1 MAVDVGTAK
10 GYLDLDISG
19 FLKGLKSA
27 QTEADTASKNIATK
41 LGNNLSSAG
50 QKLESAGKSLTKSVT
65 VPIVGIGATVVKMS
79 TDFESSM
86 SKVQAISGATGSD
99 LEKLNKKA
107 QEMGAKTKFSAT
119 EAADA
124 FTYMAMAGWKT
135 EDMLDGIDGIMNLA
149 AADGLDLATT
159 SDIVT
164 DALTA
169 FGLSASDSAHFAD
182 ILAKAS
188 SSANTNVS
196 MLGESFKY
204 VAPVAGAL
212 GYSAEDTAIALG
224 LMANAGIKGSQGG
237 TALRSALTRLIKPTD
252 DAAGL
257 MEKYGLSMTN
267 SDGSMK
273 SLSEVMVM
281 LRSKF
286 GDLTEA
292 EQSQV
297 AATLFGQEA
306 MSGMLSIINASDKD
320 FKSLTDQIYNADGA
334 AKKMADTMLNNL
346 KGQLTILK
354 SALEGLALQFGEII
368 LPHLKSLVDRIQKVV
383 EKLQSLSPEQKEQIV
398 KWAAIAAAIGPVLV
412 ILGKVVSSV
421 GGMITTFGK
430 IPGAVSKVK
439 SGFTALGTGIK
450 NVGEG
455 FKLAKAGFSGLATQ
469 AGGFGTKMGA
479 ALAGVSGPMIAIVA
493 VIAVL
498 IAAFV
503 SLWKNNEEFRDKVT
517 GIWNQIKETFNNFTK
532 GIVDRLNSLGFNFES
547 ITDVLKAIWDGFCNF
562 LAPIFEGVFQH
573 IANVFKTITDVILG
587 IMDFFISVFKGDWDG
602 AWNAIKGIFES
613 IWNGIKEYFSN
624 VLNTIKGIFDVV
636 LGWFGTSWDECWNSI
651 KTFFVDTWNSIVS
664 WFKNALEDIKT
675 FFSDIWNGI
684 SSFFT
689 NVWEDIKN
697 VVKFGIMFIGSIL
710 DAAFK
715 IITLPFRLI
724 WENCKDTI
732 IPIWETIKETVSNA
746 LEKIKEFIS
755 KVWNSIKAFLEPIL
769 TAISDFVSKVWNGIK
784 DTISS
789 VVNTIKTTVSNVFNA
804 VKEFVSNVFN
814 SIKNTVTVIWNKIK
828 DAISGPINTAK
839 NTVSNAIN
847 SIKDTISSKFNA
859 AKNVVVNVFDSIKN
873 KIKNTFET
881 AKSTVSNA
889 INKIK
894 SMFNFKWSFPK
905 LKLPHFSIKGKFSLD
920 PPSVPKLQIDWYAKA
935 MGSGMIL
942 NSPTIFGY
950 NSKTGKLLGGGEAG
964 SETIVGTKSLLKMI
978 KEAVSSSIKPI
989 VDVSY
994 KLARAS
1000 YELGYVTYNGFVK
1013 QGEVLNKFIGS
1024 SNAGGGDTYNFYSPK
1039 AIDEIEA
1046 AKQMKKTKRE
1056 LAEGF

>member
-1 MAVDVGTAK
+1 
-10 GYLDLDISG
+10 
-19 FLKGLKSA
+19 
-27 QTEADTASKNIATK
+27 
-41 LGNNLSSAG
+41 
-50 QKLESAGKSLTKSVT
+50 
-65 VPIVGIGATVVKMS
+65 
-79 TDFESSM
+79 
-86 SKVQAISGATGSD
+86 
-99 LEKLNKKA
+99 
-107 QEMGAKTKFSAT
+107 
-119 EAADA
+119 
-124 FTYMAMAGWKT
+124 
-135 EDMLDGIDGIMNLA
+135 
-149 AADGLDLATT
+149 
-159 SDIVT
+159 
-164 DALTA
+164 
-169 FGLSASDSAHFAD
+169 
-182 ILAKAS
+182 
-188 SSANTNVS
+188 
-196 MLGESFKY
+196 
-204 VAPVAGAL
+204 
-212 GYSAEDTAIALG
+212 
-224 LMANAGIKGSQGG
+224 MANAGIKGSQGG

-320 FKSLTDQIYNADGA
+320 FNNLTDQIYNADGA
-334 AKKMADTMLNNL
+334 AKQMADTMLNNL

-398 KWAAIAAAIGPVLV
+398 KWAAIAASIGPVLV
-412 ILGKVVSSV
+412 MLGKVVSSV

-450 NVGEG
+450 NVSEG
-455 FKLAKAGFSGLATQ
+455 LKLAKAGFSGLATQ

-503 SLWKNNEEFRDKVT
+503 SLWNNNEEFRDKVT

-562 LAPIFEGVFQH
+562 LAPIFEGAFQH
-573 IANVFKTITDVILG
+573 IANVFKTITDVILR

-636 LGWFGTSWDECWNSI
+636 LGWFGTSWDECWSSI
-651 KTFFVDTWNSIVS
+651 KTFFVDTWSSIVS

-675 FFSDIWNGI
+675 FFTNIWNGI

-689 NVWEDIKN
+689 NVW
-697 VVKFGIMFIGSIL
+697 
-710 DAAFK
+710 
-715 IITLPFRLI
+715 
-724 WENCKDTI
+724 
-732 IPIWETIKETVSNA
+732 
-746 LEKIKEFIS
+746 
-755 KVWNSIKAFLEPIL
+755 
-769 TAISDFVSKVWNGIK
+769 NGIK
-784 DTISS
+784 DTILS
-789 VVNTIKTTVSNVFNA
+789 VVNTIKTTITNVFNA
-804 VKEFVSNVFN
+804 IKEFIFNVFN
-814 SIKNTVTVIWNKIK
+814 GIKNIATEIWNKIK

-839 NTVSNAIN
+839 ATVSNVVN
-847 SIKDTISSKFNA
+847 SIKDIISNKFNA

-873 KIKNTFET
+873 KITNTFET

-894 SMFNFKWSFPK
+894 GMFNFKWSFPK

-920 PPSVPKLQIDWYAKA
+920 PPSVPKLKIDWYAKA
-935 MGSGMIL
+935 MSSGMIL

-950 NSKTGKLLGGGEAG
+950 NSKTGSLLAGGESG
-964 SETIVGTKSLLKMI
+964 SETVVGTKSLLRMI
-978 KEAVSSSIKPI
+978 KEAVSSAIKPL
-989 VDVSY
+989 VAVSY
-994 KLARAS
+994 NLVRAS
-1000 YELGYVTYNGFVK
+1000 YDLGYVTYSGFSK
-1013 QGEVLNKFIGS
+1013 QAEVLNKFIASGK
-1024 SNAGGGDTYNFYSPK
+1024 ADGGDTFNFYSTK
-1039 AIDEIEA
+1039 SIDEIEA
-1046 AKQMKKTKRE
+1046 AKQLKKVKRE